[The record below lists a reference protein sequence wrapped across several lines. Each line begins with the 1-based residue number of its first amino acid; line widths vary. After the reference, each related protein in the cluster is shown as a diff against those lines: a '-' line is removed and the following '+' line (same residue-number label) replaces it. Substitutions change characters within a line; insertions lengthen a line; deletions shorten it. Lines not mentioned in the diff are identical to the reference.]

1 MARSFTAACKEFFG
15 MKPGQSLQ
23 DFGKEL
29 KGLTYEDKKEIAE
42 GLRQVGVDC
51 DDPLPVK

>member
-15 MKPGQSLQ
+15 YKPGQTLTE
-23 DFGKEL
+23 FGQEL
-29 KGLTYEDKKEIAE
+29 KALTHQDKLDIAA

-51 DDPLPVK
+51 DDPAPIN